1 MLPLM
6 RRRTAQSPPRPPD
19 WSRAFGRRLALEVDL
34 GCGRGH
40 YALERARAAPG
51 SGVVAIDTRDKWI
64 HDIRHRARVEQLTNL
79 RALRCD
85 AKVDLP
91 LLFGPATVSGFTVLH
106 PDPWWKKR
114 HRKRRLIQ
122 PELVS
127 LLAAML
133 VPGGWIFVQSDVPDL
148 TLQMACAFEAEP
160 ALAGMDPERLLH
172 ERLGGLQSH
181 RARRCAALGIPIQR
195 LAYRRP

>member
-1 MLPLM
+1 M
-6 RRRTAQSPPRPPD
+6 RCRPAHRPPRPPD

-40 YALERARAAPG
+40 YALARARSAPD

-64 HDIRHRARVEQLTNL
+64 REIRQRARLEELANL

-127 LLAAML
+127 LLAAL
-133 VPGGWIFVQSDVPDL
+133 LLPGGWIFIQSDVPDL
-148 TLQMACAFEAEP
+148 TRQMARAFDAEP
-160 ALAGMDPERLLH
+160 ALAAHDPEAILH
-172 ERLGGLQSH
+172 GHLGGLQSH
-181 RARRCAALGIPIQR
+181 RARRCAELGIPIQR